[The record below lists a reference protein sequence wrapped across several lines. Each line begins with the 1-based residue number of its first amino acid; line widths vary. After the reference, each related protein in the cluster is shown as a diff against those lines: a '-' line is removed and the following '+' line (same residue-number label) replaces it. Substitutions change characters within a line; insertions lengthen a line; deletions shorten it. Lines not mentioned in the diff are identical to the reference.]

1 METVKRTIEL
11 KSNNTENNEDKEGSD
26 INKTPKK

>member
-11 KSNNTENNEDKEGSD
+11 KSNNTENNEDKERSD
-26 INKTPKK
+26 INKTPEK

>member
-11 KSNNTENNEDKEGSD
+11 KSNNTENNEDKERSD